1 MQTIE
6 KIGKAKKRTHER
18 RFSNRFDLI
27 QTDGTKEKLSFTK
40 NISKFRRSSLDV
52 IFIRF
57 CCCCC
62 YWIVNRH
69 SRILIYPFRINKAN
83 SNGQQTAERMGGKIE
98 MIIRCGVWINK
109 FRWLSLVY
117 LYQCGVLANVRSTFY
132 FDMWLMW
139 LWFHSIWSI
148 STNQKKQKRT
158 NHPRVPITSVS
169 KWYIQNVEK
178 LLLVHWP
185 GFRCTLLT
193 K

>member
-18 RFSNRFDLI
+18 KRFSNRFNLI
-27 QTDGTKEKLSFTK
+27 QTDGTKEKLSFTR

-52 IFIRF
+52 IFVRF

-69 SRILIYPFRINKAN
+69 SRILIYQFRINKAN
-83 SNGQQTAERMGGKIE
+83 SNGQQTAERMGGRIE

-117 LYQCGVLANVRSTFY
+117 LYRCGVLANVRSTFY
-132 FDMWLMW
+132 FDM
-139 LWFHSIWSI
+139 
-148 STNQKKQKRT
+148 
-158 NHPRVPITSVS
+158 
-169 KWYIQNVEK
+169 
-178 LLLVHWP
+178 
-185 GFRCTLLT
+185 
-193 K
+193 